1 MEKPFSCF
9 IYDVE
14 NKVSVLLTLWKIKFY
29 RHEVHSN
36 NKGLMLRSKEACA
49 LNGIKNNLWSKD
61 AVRTYAARSK
71 VLVVLNPSVWVSLN
85 QIGSFADKGWFRK
98 KTHVGKYWTKLKPNS
113 CDIVMIENMDTS
125 GSFMA
130 IISPWTGLSKTRSSN
145 YTQLWSK
152 RWLTNLLRCLC
163 LLLQHPRRDAPDR
176 VDIHMRL
183 AIAYCEAE
191 KGFCW
196 TLDQIV

>member
-1 MEKPFSCF
+1 MVSGYCQNLRCEKQS
-9 IYDVE
+9 
-14 NKVSVLLTLWKIKFY
+14 
-29 RHEVHSN
+29 
-36 NKGLMLRSKEACA
+36 
-49 LNGIKNNLWSKD
+49 
-61 AVRTYAARSK
+61 
-71 VLVVLNPSVWVSLN
+71 
-85 QIGSFADKGWFRK
+85 IGSIKPKCLSKPKSIWIIADKKWLRK

-145 YTQLWSK
+145 YTQLWNK

-163 LLLQHPRRDAPDR
+163 LLLQHPRRDGPDR

-183 AIAYCEAE
+183 AIVYCEAE
-191 KGFCW
+191 KGSCW
-196 TLDQIV
+196 TLNQNHLKKEADIIW